1 MSKSVPDDVLKV
13 RESAEL
19 LFDRESV
26 DRAVDQLAVRLSLAL
41 VEAHPVVICVMTGG
55 LILTADLLKRFHFPL
70 EVDYVHATRYD
81 GDLVGGELRMR
92 TTPAT
97 DVTGR
102 TVLVVD
108 DIFDHGTTLR
118 AVQRALD
125 RLGVA
130 SQRTAVLVVKRRKRG
145 RRGPRVD
152 VSGLVVDD
160 VYVFGSGMDYR
171 GHWRELGGV
180 YALAVERR

>member
-1 MSKSVPDDVLKV
+1 MAAALAPQLEKV
-13 RESAEL
+13 NP
-19 LFDRESV
+19 V
-26 DRAVDQLAVRLSLAL
+26 VLAVMHGGAFAALELSR
-41 VEAHPVVICVMTGG
+41 
-55 LILTADLLKRFHFPL
+55 RFAFPH
-70 EVDYVHATRYD
+70 EFDYVHVTRYR
-81 GDLVGGELRMR
+81 GGTRGHKLVWRARPSKAL
-92 TTPAT
+92 A
-97 DVTGR
+97 GR
-102 TVLVVD
+102 CVLVVD
-108 DIFDHGTTLR
+108 DIFDHGTTLQ

-180 YALAVERR
+180 YAIDAERR